1 MAHGAVEAGTSADLA
16 GLASAT
22 SAAPALSGTSGDI
35 LSYRD
40 LAGQLRDVRAQLDK
54 LGLTPADRV
63 CTVLPDGPETAVV
76 LLALIGAAVCCPVN
90 WTIGDAELGAV
101 LDQMRPAAVVLW
113 QGQSPR
119 VRAACAA
126 RQTPVIDVWPGREM
140 TEPIRLSSPEPVSS
154 GHGSDLGEA
163 LLLRTSGTT
172 ADGKLVPL
180 TSATI
185 TAAALATGRA
195 YGLGPADR
203 RLNIMPMFHVQG
215 LVGSVIAAL
224 LCGSS
229 VLCGTDFTPDSL
241 LDIIEREQVTWFSAS
256 PAMHRRILERS
267 RAGGRDLKLRF
278 VRSGSG
284 ALPDELRARL
294 EDFYQVPVIE
304 SYGMTEAHQI
314 ASTPLDAGGR
324 PPGMIP
330 TGSRIAIRSDD
341 GSVSADPDVSGE
353 VLVAGP
359 NVIRRYADRERAADP
374 AFVGEWFRT
383 GDQGRLTRDGRLVLT
398 GRIKELINRGG
409 EKISPGEV
417 EKALLGHEAVSETLV
432 YPAPHPELTE
442 EVAAAV
448 VLRPGHAV
456 ADHELRDFAARR
468 LSPHKVPRYI
478 RFLSVLPQG
487 DTGKPSRRILTDE
500 HERDG
505 LRPASAGPAGAGAP
519 ATPLQARLAEIW
531 SAALGGRP
539 VGVHDDFY
547 QVLGG
552 ESLHAMVLLAKVRES
567 LGAEISHLTFAD
579 YASTVSDMADLIA
592 ATSLAGH

>member
-1 MAHGAVEAGTSADLA
+1 VLETAA
-16 GLASAT
+16 
-22 SAAPALSGTSGDI
+22 SAAP
-35 LSYRD
+35 
-40 LAGQLRDVRAQLDK
+40 
-54 LGLTPADRV
+54 
-63 CTVLPDGPETAVV
+63 
-76 LLALIGAAVCCPVN
+76 
-90 WTIGDAELGAV
+90 DA
-101 LDQMRPAAVVLW
+101 
-113 QGQSPR
+113 
-119 VRAACAA
+119 AA
-126 RQTPVIDVWPGREM
+126 RARSAAGPPRF
-140 TEPIRLSSPEPVSS
+140 
-154 GHGSDLGEA
+154 GEILILA
-163 LLLRTSGTT
+163 TSGTT
-172 ADGKLVPL
+172 GTGKLVPVAPRTIMAGAAATCAAYQL
-180 TSATI
+180 TS
-185 TAAALATGRA
+185 
-195 YGLGPADR
+195 ADR
-203 RLNIMPMFHVQG
+203 RLNVMPFHHVQG
-215 LVGSVIAAL
+215 LEGSLVASL

-229 VLCGTDFTPDSL
+229 IVCVPAFDPATVLETA
-241 LDIIEREQVTWFSAS
+241 REYRVTWYSGS
-256 PAMHRRILERS
+256 PTMHRRILAAS
-267 RAGGRDLKLRF
+267 PSPVPGLPDLRF
-278 VRSGSG
+278 IRSGS
-284 ALPDELRARL
+284 APLPPSLRQELEAA
-294 EDFYQVPVIE
+294 FGVPVTE

-500 HERDG
+500 HGRTG
-505 LRPASAGPAGAGAP
+505 GGRPRAGRAGAGAP
-519 ATPLQARLAEIW
+519 PTPLQARLAEIW